1 MKKKFAE
8 SGEKKMG
15 KIILYRD
22 IYPFWDEKND
32 RRCEES
38 FIEWCDGLTLYQSWR
53 MSCDDGAFDSDFVQI
68 PNASECE
75 PIVRP
80 SEDKG
85 ATVPSSVL
93 KGIKDVLPDEFER
106 NFSRSSVPRGPIGP
120 GPRPTGPRSKGGTR
134 TPTKKDVETMLAPYV
149 RPSGMIATEND
160 DEVHSWTFGIGPGPR
175 PRGPVSADNRLS
187 PSAPSYDPKTRYDV
201 HGLPDD

>member
-1 MKKKFAE
+1 MDIAHTKVKCAVGRRINQVGKNIVFRDKYKVRDKKHNRWCE
-8 SGEKKMG
+8 YE
-15 KIILYRD
+15 IID
-22 IYPFWDEKND
+22 V
-32 RRCEES
+32 
-38 FIEWCDGLTLYQSWR
+38 CDGLTLYSTWM
-53 MSCDDGAFDSDFVQI
+53 MSCDDGAFDSDYTVTH
-68 PNASECE
+68 NASECE

-187 PSAPSYDPKTRYDV
+187 PSAPYDRIK
-201 HGLPDD
+201 L